1 VSLRAISRVPTSRV
15 AQQRGAGVLQQ
26 SLVAEAPQN
35 QVADTIALVKAYVQQ
50 ETLEPVQGAGRFLKI
65 GAPGALLL
73 GLGTILLTMA
83 TIRLVQAEGPEW
95 MDGSGTSSFVP
106 YICGLIFC
114 LIVIGLTILIGMRR
128 SSVQHKE
135 QVK

>member
-1 VSLRAISRVPTSRV
+1 V
-15 AQQRGAGVLQQ
+15 GVLQQ
-26 SLVAEAPQN
+26 TLVVEAPQN
-35 QVADTIALVKAYVQQ
+35 QVAETIALVKAYVQQ

-73 GLGTILLTMA
+73 GIGTILLTLG

-106 YICGLIFC
+106 YICGLLFC
-114 LIVIGLTILIGMRR
+114 VLVIALTVAIGMRR
-128 SSVQHKE
+128 SSVQTKE
-135 QVK
+135 RVK